1 MENEQ
6 AHQKTTQSKTESH
19 DQTCPDVSRWYT
31 APVNDDSCGGESG
44 SHEATIEDQGSLRL
58 LDLSTLE
65 SIYAR
70 GVYCQQQ
77 GAVTEAKE
85 MLLRASKAYEEIFG
99 LHDNKTLDALE
110 YLGTTYRQT
119 GKLQE
124 AESTYNRVL
133 EGRTAL
139 SGPDHP
145 TTLVAMNR
153 LGGVYKC
160 QGRLN
165 EAEEIARKVWKVFD
179 KTEGPEHI
187 STIRA
192 FVSLGNIALRR
203 NDITKA
209 ANIYAAALDHCKVA
223 LGPDHSSTQTV
234 SSNLALVRIRQER
247 YPEAETMLIELVQQ
261 VEVCYGPK
269 SVRVLAPR
277 VNLANVYTRQKKYA
291 EAQETLYT
299 LLEIYKETYGEDHTK
314 TVNIMQQLAWN
325 MEKQGNLADAGEML
339 QNALVLAVG
348 ARGNQDQVSIDI
360 MIALANV
367 LNQQGQYIGAQRI
380 HHQLYEAY
388 QAKFGENNYLAIS
401 SLIDEGDMLIYQTKY
416 TEAEAI
422 FKESTRRCEIVF
434 GAEDERT
441 IYSLVSQCYA
451 AYGLGRTQ
459 DIESHICRLLKDLD
473 EGSRFWSKRAA
484 WLFFEMSKGYL
495 ARGAIKEA
503 EPLAVKA
510 AEISL
515 KLLGRGDN
523 ETILLGLNLDRV
535 RRQLWQQQ
543 KGLPVEDTVSLTR
556 DETTDSMIRRLELSL
571 MKSLM
576 RPNPS
581 LPRSLR
587 LLGTLYNAKWSE
599 DGAML
604 HLEMAIDKLELAIL
618 IGEKDDGDRPE
629 CLRALGK
636 AYRARF
642 LYQDTLEDL
651 RKAIELAEAALE
663 LKVEPDESRAEYL
676 EDLCQNLIDLH
687 ERASGLEHLDRAIE
701 VGLEA
706 LSLTPLDHPKRGLYL
721 GRRASE
727 LLIRYQEIANRDD
740 LEKGIE
746 LITAALVLTPKTE
759 SQWSN
764 FCSIHADLYRQRF
777 KQDGNIKDLEKAV
790 DHATVAVRDGPADS
804 PLLLDSLARQ
814 LEYRYQ
820 ALGNKED
827 LDKSIVAAERALEV
841 CEPGSKY
848 RADYLTTLG
857 NILLERFDATGHQED
872 LNHAILHL
880 ENARDIPKT
889 NAVAEARCLSGLATA
904 FTLYYKRT
912 DDHASLE
919 AAIHNERLALET
931 LPDWFEG
938 KSEVMNNMA
947 LHLTDRFR
955 WTKMADDIDE
965 AAKYAEMVLTL
976 RPPNH
981 MYYAGSLNNISNI
994 MEARFYESK
1003 NLNDLNSAIEKA
1015 EDTLSAT
1022 QIDHTSRTGR
1032 LFNLGAKYDVRYGKS
1047 NDPQDLQLA
1056 AKSFIDGWRII
1067 NGPPFHRVMA
1077 GSQAAHRLM
1086 ELGRLEEA
1094 TTIAMEVVDLLPQ
1107 VTSRSLGITD
1117 QQHVVRKFSGM
1128 AGNACSLLLSAG
1140 RLHEAL
1146 EYLERGRTVILD
1158 QLMSS
1163 RMDFSDLESTYPEHA
1178 AKFRQLQDDINN
1190 TFDWAGAGISETN
1203 SLVQN
1208 RLASV
1213 SKFNECIDAIRLLP
1227 GHDRFLLGPTI
1238 ETMKSGAKGGLI
1250 VIVIISSLRSDA
1262 IIISEEAIDS
1272 VELPGL
1278 SYSETAE
1285 WLEKDL
1291 EGRHKNRADRKMRNE
1306 QYSDLLHWLW
1316 VSGVKPILDHTEF
1329 QPSSSARLPRISWIG
1344 CGMASLLPFHA
1355 AGDRTPGSNEHTF
1368 SYAISSYSLSIKT
1381 MFQARAK
1388 SREGIPGVHPALLM
1402 VGMPTTDGHASLP
1415 GVEDEIQEIAEVVE
1429 PSFTVKSLLHPQPS
1443 LVMSDLASYDMIH
1456 FACHA
1461 VSDTKSPLNGHLLL
1475 QGDTSNRSSSKQ
1487 CSPLTVETIVKMD
1500 LKRAR
1505 IAYLSACS
1513 TAENK
1518 GKKLLDEAIHLASS
1532 FQVAG
1537 FAHVLGTMWPA
1548 ADSISRDVAVGFY
1561 GNLASLLLK
1570 PGVDIDCAVAEA
1582 FHFAVNDVRT
1592 EWEDQPLYWAQ
1603 FVHFGG

>member
-1 MENEQ
+1 
-6 AHQKTTQSKTESH
+6 
-19 DQTCPDVSRWYT
+19 
-31 APVNDDSCGGESG
+31 
-44 SHEATIEDQGSLRL
+44 
-58 LDLSTLE
+58 
-65 SIYAR
+65 
-70 GVYCQQQ
+70 
-77 GAVTEAKE
+77 
-85 MLLRASKAYEEIFG
+85 
-99 LHDNKTLDALE
+99 
-110 YLGTTYRQT
+110 
-119 GKLQE
+119 
-124 AESTYNRVL
+124 
-133 EGRTAL
+133 
-139 SGPDHP
+139 
-145 TTLVAMNR
+145 
-153 LGGVYKC
+153 
-160 QGRLN
+160 
-165 EAEEIARKVWKVFD
+165 
-179 KTEGPEHI
+179 
-187 STIRA
+187 
-192 FVSLGNIALRR
+192 
-203 NDITKA
+203 
-209 ANIYAAALDHCKVA
+209 
-223 LGPDHSSTQTV
+223 
-234 SSNLALVRIRQER
+234 
-247 YPEAETMLIELVQQ
+247 
-261 VEVCYGPK
+261 
-269 SVRVLAPR
+269 
-277 VNLANVYTRQKKYA
+277 
-291 EAQETLYT
+291 
-299 LLEIYKETYGEDHTK
+299 
-314 TVNIMQQLAWN
+314 
-325 MEKQGNLADAGEML
+325 
-339 QNALVLAVG
+339 
-348 ARGNQDQVSIDI
+348 
-360 MIALANV
+360 
-367 LNQQGQYIGAQRI
+367 
-380 HHQLYEAY
+380 
-388 QAKFGENNYLAIS
+388 
-401 SLIDEGDMLIYQTKY
+401 
-416 TEAEAI
+416 
-422 FKESTRRCEIVF
+422 
-434 GAEDERT
+434 
-441 IYSLVSQCYA
+441 
-451 AYGLGRTQ
+451 
-459 DIESHICRLLKDLD
+459 
-473 EGSRFWSKRAA
+473 
-484 WLFFEMSKGYL
+484 
-495 ARGAIKEA
+495 
-503 EPLAVKA
+503 
-510 AEISL
+510 
-515 KLLGRGDN
+515 
-523 ETILLGLNLDRV
+523 
-535 RRQLWQQQ
+535 
-543 KGLPVEDTVSLTR
+543 
-556 DETTDSMIRRLELSL
+556 
-571 MKSLM
+571 
-576 RPNPS
+576 
-581 LPRSLR
+581 
-587 LLGTLYNAKWSE
+587 
-599 DGAML
+599 
-604 HLEMAIDKLELAIL
+604 MAIDKFELAIL

-629 CLRALGK
+629 WLP
-636 AYRARF
+636 
-642 LYQDTLEDL
+642 
-651 RKAIELAEAALE
+651 LE
-663 LKVEPDESRAEYL
+663 LKVEPDESRAEDL

-746 LITAALVLTPKTE
+746 LITAALILTPKSE

-804 PLLLDSLARQ
+804 PLF
-814 LEYRYQ
+814 
-820 ALGNKED
+820 
-827 LDKSIVAAERALEV
+827 
-841 CEPGSKY
+841 KY

-857 NILLERFDATGHQED
+857 NILLERFDATGQQED

-904 FTLYYKRT
+904 FTLCYKRT

-1003 NLNDLNSAIEKA
+1003 DLNDLNSAIEKA

-1022 QIDHTSRTGR
+1022 QIDHTSRAGR
-1032 LFNLGAKYDVRYGKS
+1032 LFNLGAKYHVRYGKS

-1056 AKSFIDGWRII
+1056 VKSFIDGWRII

-1117 QQHVVRKFSGM
+1117 QQYVVRKFSGM

-1158 QLMSS
+1158 Q
-1163 RMDFSDLESTYPEHA
+1163 
-1178 AKFRQLQDDINN
+1178 FRQLQDDINN
-1190 TFDWAGAGISETN
+1190 TFDRAGAGISESN

-1238 ETMKSGAKGGLI
+1238 ENMKSGAKGGLI

-1272 VELPGL
+1272 IELPGL

-1291 EGRHKNRADRKMRNE
+1291 EGRPKNRADRKMRNE

-1415 GVEDEIQEIAEVVE
+1415 GVGDEIEEIAEVVE
-1429 PSFTVKSLLHPQPS
+1429 PSFTVKRLLHPQPS
-1443 LVMSDLASYDMIH
+1443 LVISDLASYDMIH

-1487 CSPLTVETIVKMD
+1487 CSPLTVEAIVKMD

-1518 GKKLLDEAIHLASS
+1518 GKKLLDEAIHLASG

-1537 FAHVLGTMWPA
+1537 FAHVLGT
-1548 ADSISRDVAVGFY
+1548 
-1561 GNLASLLLK
+1561 
-1570 PGVDIDCAVAEA
+1570 
-1582 FHFAVNDVRT
+1582 
-1592 EWEDQPLYWAQ
+1592 
-1603 FVHFGG
+1603 